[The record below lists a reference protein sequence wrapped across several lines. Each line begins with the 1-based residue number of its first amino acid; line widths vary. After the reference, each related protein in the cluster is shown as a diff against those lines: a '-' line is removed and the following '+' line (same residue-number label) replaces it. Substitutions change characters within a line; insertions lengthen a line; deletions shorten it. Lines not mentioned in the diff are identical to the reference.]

1 MVSKYCNYNARK
13 SGEVGANGDAQAT
26 VGALKAVCGE
36 AYLLDL
42 TISHSCSLTVETT
55 DSGKSYRTAT
65 CPMSMDFTLD
75 KFEGKPAG
83 GVIKFQSADFF
94 VEEKKESKMASLAT
108 SLVEMPATKEVGPN
122 QWNLMTTYNGSSSKS
137 MDSYNKMS
145 YEDQQ
150 AWDQAALESALESS
164 VSMASNEI
172 GRKLKKHRNPSRP
185 QSLLHQKVIV
195 QTLV

>member
-1 MVSKYCNYNARK
+1 
-13 SGEVGANGDAQAT
+13 
-26 VGALKAVCGE
+26 
-36 AYLLDL
+36 
-42 TISHSCSLTVETT
+42 
-55 DSGKSYRTAT
+55 
-65 CPMSMDFTLD
+65 
-75 KFEGKPAG
+75 
-83 GVIKFQSADFF
+83 
-94 VEEKKESKMASLAT
+94 MASLAKA

-172 GRKLKKHRNPSRP
+172 GRKLKKTPEF
-185 QSLLHQKVIV
+185 K
-195 QTLV
+195 QTTVVTSSKGDRADSCQIKKPAN